1 MNGRAAWPQRAQTP
15 ASLSRFPKSTLEEVF
30 VEGGGE
36 ILPKT
41 LGNEVSLGS
50 PEAGRKGTGLAQ
62 TFLRLAHDAGG
73 GTGGSWD
80 GPTTILPPEWMQ
92 GPGLSTP
99 MMGRW
104 TIQYDGVQY
113 SNLVTNQGVSN
124 LIKPN
129 KTDKKAENKL

>member
-1 MNGRAAWPQRAQTP
+1 MSERAAWPQRAQTP

-62 TFLRLAHDAGG
+62 TFLKLAHDAGG
-73 GTGGSWD
+73 GTGVSG
-80 GPTTILPPEWMQ
+80 TALPEFCHLTGCRDRVYP
-92 GPGLSTP
+92 PP
-99 MMGRW
+99 
-104 TIQYDGVQY
+104 
-113 SNLVTNQGVSN
+113 
-124 LIKPN
+124 
-129 KTDKKAENKL
+129 